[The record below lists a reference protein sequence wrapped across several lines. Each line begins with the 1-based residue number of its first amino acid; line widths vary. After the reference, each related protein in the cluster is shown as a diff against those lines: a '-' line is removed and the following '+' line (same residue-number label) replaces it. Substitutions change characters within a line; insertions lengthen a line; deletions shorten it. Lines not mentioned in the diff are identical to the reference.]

1 MTEQLSISVA
11 AAGPFRTNTYFLRR
25 GDRAVVV
32 DPGMHA
38 ADYVTKFL
46 DEQNL
51 TCDAIVLSHGH
62 IDHFRDAGALQ
73 QRLDVPVYIHADDE
87 FMLPAA
93 DGLPP
98 EMKQLFDVPSMT
110 PVDSPKHL
118 VAGETL
124 PLLGADFVIHHAPG
138 HSPGSVLMVA
148 AKEGLALVGDVI
160 FRGSIGRTDLPAS
173 DPAAM
178 QETLA
183 GPVWALDDSLDL
195 LPGHGPRTTMA
206 HERATN
212 PFLFAFR

>member
-1 MTEQLSISVA
+1 MTEQLSISVV

-25 GDRAVVV
+25 GDRAAVV
-32 DPGMHA
+32 DPGMHTN
-38 ADYVTKFL
+38 DYVARFL

-62 IDHFRDAGALQ
+62 IDHVRDAGILQ

-93 DGLPP
+93 DGVPP

-118 VAGETL
+118 VAKETL
-124 PLLGADFVIHHAPG
+124 TLLGTDFVIQHAPG

-148 AKEGLALVGDVI
+148 AEERFALVGDVI